1 MKGGMLQVFR
11 REWKEGERGD
21 ECSLWTS
28 EVLYVLSSKVDV
40 PPFYWW
46 ENVKT
51 ITYRVC
57 INLSL
62 WKTL

>member
-40 PPFYWW
+40 PPFY
-46 ENVKT
+46 
-51 ITYRVC
+51 
-57 INLSL
+57 
-62 WKTL
+62 